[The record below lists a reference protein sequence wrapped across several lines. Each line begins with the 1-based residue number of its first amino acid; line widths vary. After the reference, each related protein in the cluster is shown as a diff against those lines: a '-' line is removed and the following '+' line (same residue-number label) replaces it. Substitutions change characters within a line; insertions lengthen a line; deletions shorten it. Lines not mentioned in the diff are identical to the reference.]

1 MTNGIASMVTPAV
14 ETTSALP
21 APLPRFVNLG
31 YSIAF
36 IAVTLA
42 GLAQVSFA
50 PAGMLSK
57 DRFFALAAAST
68 LYALLGT
75 AGLSAI
81 ERRAGRSQLQALIA
95 AMLALGA
102 ASTLYS
108 HGYSSMMLLAVVST
122 AVLHLGTLG
131 GAVVSATCAV
141 VALSAFAMRATLWGA
156 FLQAGIA
163 FGSGIAFVFVFSR
176 IALREQHT
184 RARAEQLADQLASAN
199 EQLRA
204 REAEVE
210 QLATVRERN
219 RIAREIHDGLGHYLT
234 VVHIQLEAAK
244 TLFTSDPERARTA
257 LVRSQHLTHEG
268 LSEVRRSV
276 ALLRGA
282 THARPLVDSLHALAD
297 EGSAPGLKI
306 DVQVEGSVRRL
317 AEPIE
322 FTLYR
327 AAQEALTNV
336 RRHSRAS
343 RAEITIA
350 FYAGAVRLRIADD
363 GIGAA
368 ASAGEGFGL
377 PGLRERAQLV
387 GGKLAIRT
395 RANDGFTLELE
406 VPA

>member
-1 MTNGIASMVTPAV
+1 MTNGFASLLRPAA
-14 ETTSALP
+14 ETP

-36 IAVTLA
+36 VAVTLA
-42 GLAQVSFA
+42 GFAQVSLA
-50 PAGMLSK
+50 PFGLVAR
-57 DRFFALAAAST
+57 DRLFGLAAASV
-68 LYALLGT
+68 LYASLGT
-75 AGLSAI
+75 AGLCAI

-95 AMLALGA
+95 ALLALGA

-108 HGYSSMMLLAVVST
+108 HGYSSMMLLAVVSL
-122 AVLHLGTLG
+122 AVLHLSTLG
-131 GAVVSATCAV
+131 SVVVSAACAL
-141 VALSAFAMRATLWGA
+141 VALSAFAGRSTLWGA
-156 FLQAGIA
+156 FLQAGIT

-176 IALREQHT
+176 IALREQRT

-199 EQLRA
+199 ELLRA
-204 REAEVE
+204 RAAEVE
-210 QLATVRERN
+210 QLATARERN

-244 TLFTSDPERARTA
+244 TLLSSDPERARTA
-257 LVRSQHLTHEG
+257 LARSQHLTHEG

-282 THARPLVDSLHALAD
+282 THARPLVDSLHSLAS
-297 EGSAPGLKI
+297 ECSATGLKI

-336 RRHSRAS
+336 RRHARAS
-343 RAEITIA
+343 RVAIA
-350 FYAGAVRLRIADD
+350 IGFYAGAVRLRVADD
-363 GIGAA
+363 GVGAGT
-368 ASAGEGFGL
+368 SLREGFGL

-395 RANDGFTLELE
+395 RVNDGFTLELE